1 MSRIP
6 ASKARLQ
13 FAEVVNKVTFGGE
26 RVVLHRHG
34 KDVAA
39 MVPIEDLEL
48 LQQLESRM
56 DLELARAALADKAPR
71 IPWKKL
77 KKELGLDD

>member
-1 MSRIP
+1 
-6 ASKARLQ
+6 
-13 FAEVVNKVTFGGE
+13 
-26 RVVLHRHG
+26 
-34 KDVAA
+34 